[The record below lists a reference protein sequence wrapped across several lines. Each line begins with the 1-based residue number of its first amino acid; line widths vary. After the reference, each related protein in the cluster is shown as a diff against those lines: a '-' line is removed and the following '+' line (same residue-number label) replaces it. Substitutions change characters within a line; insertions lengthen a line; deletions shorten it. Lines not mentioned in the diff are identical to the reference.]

1 MSVLDTSFTL
11 SRKISDIVERA
22 SICITVFYIAAVFCV
37 VFLGVIMRVIGS
49 TFSWSEEI
57 SRWLLIGITYIGAS
71 LALKRR
77 QHVGIALVIRALP
90 RAWCRIAVILIDIAV
105 IAFIYYGFRTSLATA
120 LQSAKQFGDIIKLPM
135 MYVKLNL
142 PVGFLFMF
150 VHMVYFLLGAFRAED
165 PQDFILSS

>member
-1 MSVLDTSFTL
+1 MSVLDTPFKL
-11 SRKISDIVERA
+11 AGKISDVVEQA
-22 SICITVFYIAAVFCV
+22 SIYIIVLYIAAVFCV

-57 SRWLLIGITYIGAS
+57 ARWLLVGITYIGAS
-71 LALKRR
+71 LALKRQ
-77 QHVGIALVIRALP
+77 QHVGVALVIRAVP
-90 RAWCRIAVILIDIAV
+90 RTWCRIAVILIDIAIMV
-105 IAFIYYGFRTSLATA
+105 FIYYGFRTSLATA
-120 LQSAKQFGDIIKLPM
+120 LQSAKQYGDIIKLPM

-150 VHMVYFLLGAFRAED
+150 IHMVYFLLGAFKAED

>member
-11 SRKISDIVERA
+11 SRKISNIVERA

-37 VFLGVIMRVIGS
+37 
-49 TFSWSEEI
+49 WSEEI

-71 LALKRR
+71 LALKRQ

-90 RAWCRIAVILIDIAV
+90 KAWCRITVILIDIAV
-105 IAFIYYGFRTSLATA
+105 MAFIYYGFRTSLATA